1 MTIRDLAHLL
11 LTAPDLDKDV
21 KISNGGYKSHITM
34 VEFVENGEFIIGS
47 NEYSEDKI
55 KVKTEIEVKYPH
67 DEEPKIF

>member
-1 MTIRDLAHLL
+1 M
-11 LTAPDLDKDV
+11 

-55 KVKTEIEVKYPH
+55 KVKTEIEVKYPY